1 MRRWPTTTAWLM
13 TVLMAVATAVGF
25 VAADDSVLLR
35 TPVRWW
41 MLALAF
47 LATEARPVHL
57 LTRRGAHTL
66 NPIEIPLLVALGVL
80 AGPEVILARLL
91 GSLLNGVLIERQ
103 APLKVIFNGAAAGL
117 GASVAVSI
125 ASQAAGDLSSPSTW
139 FLLLGGAIA
148 GGLATSLPV
157 AAVLSIFDR
166 DRSLA
171 ECLRE
176 MAIAMLQVSGGAI
189 VGLVVLLPIALSL
202 WSVLVTSLLAV
213 GFHTAFAV
221 YGKLTRRHAEL
232 ESLYA
237 FTTVLAERVRVDD
250 LVSGVLS
257 GLAGALKTRTVEVTL
272 QVDGAWEHRRWHDG
286 VIELSRGLT
295 DFPAPPMDQ
304 PEERLTASLRSGSN
318 RTIGW
323 VATWGREEQVPFIE
337 ADRRLF
343 SAMALHAGASLG
355 RALVEQRLRSQVAHN
370 EELVRSK
377 DQLIAAVSHELRT
390 PLTGIL
396 GFAQILE
403 EDPVDLDSSTRSDI
417 ASSIAGE
424 ALDLSFIVEDLLTAA
439 RFDLGQLAIKL
450 EQTDVKAL
458 IDGAVSPVAGRLI
471 PSLTVH
477 AGPAPIVADP
487 PRARQILRNLV
498 VNAARYG
505 GEQVLVRA
513 VVAPGSVAIEVWDDG
528 AGVDASDA
536 ERIFQPYQTAH
547 PSTTQPGSVGLGLP
561 ISRELARM
569 MGGDVSYD
577 RINGWTVFRLS
588 LRAPAGSDANPPH
601 LWVA

>member
-1 MRRWPTTTAWLM
+1 MRRWPTTTASLM
-13 TVLMAVATAVGF
+13 TILMAVATAICF
-25 VAADDSVLLR
+25 VAAEESVLLP
-35 TPVRWW
+35 TSSRWW
-41 MLALAF
+41 LLAVAF

-57 LTRRGAHTL
+57 LTQRGAHTL
-66 NPIEIPLLVALGVL
+66 NPIEIPLVVALGVL
-80 AGPEVILARLL
+80 TGPEVILARVL

-103 APLKVIFNGAAAGL
+103 SALKVMFNGAAAGL

-125 ASQAAGDLSSPSTW
+125 AFQAGGDLSSPSTW
-139 FLLLGGAIA
+139 LWLVGGTIA
-148 GGLATSLPV
+148 GGLATSLLV

-166 DRSLA
+166 DRPLA
-171 ECLRE
+171 DGLRE
-176 MAIAMLQVSGGAI
+176 VAVAMLQVAAGAV
-189 VGLVVLLPIALSL
+189 VGLVVLLPIALSV
-202 WSVLVTSLLAV
+202 WSVLVTSLLAI
-213 GFHTAFAV
+213 GFHTAFLV
-221 YGKLTRRHAEL
+221 YGKLSRRHAEL

-237 FTTVLAERVRVDD
+237 FTTVLAERTRVDD

-257 GLAGALKTRTVEVTL
+257 GLAEALKTRNVEVTL
-272 QVDGAWEHRRWHDG
+272 QVHGAWEHRVWHDG
-286 VIELSRGLT
+286 AIEVRRGLT
-295 DFPAPPMDQ
+295 DFPAPPMQ
-304 PEERLTASLRSGSN
+304 APEERLRASLRSGSN

-343 SAMALHAGASLG
+343 SAMTLHAGASLG
-355 RALVEQRLRSQVAHN
+355 RALVEQRLRAQVAHN
-370 EELVRSK
+370 EDLVRSK

-403 EDPVDLDSSTRSDI
+403 EDPSDLDGSTRSDI

-439 RFDLGQLAIKL
+439 RFDLGQLSIKL

-458 IDGAVSPVAGRLI
+458 IDGAVAPVARRLI
-471 PSLTVH
+471 PSLTIH

-505 GEQVLVRA
+505 GERVLVRA

-536 ERIFQPYQTAH
+536 ERIFEPYQTAH
-547 PSTTQPGSVGLGLP
+547 PATTQPGSVGLGLP

-577 RINGWTVFRLS
+577 RINGWTLFRLS
-588 LRAPAGSDANPPH
+588 LRAPADSDANPPH